1 MSEIENEKYNNNDG
15 RFFDRIYKSI
25 DDSINKKDRNNIE
38 ERIVSEIL
46 TWLRNYEEKY
56 SLVILG
62 LFYYNPTIIQ
72 HEGIDPSSIE
82 KYKRMFN
89 DSLYFLE
96 DMFIHSERYNIYY
109 LKNIFNNFLEFHKE
123 HQNHLYVFIGALSHC
138 IDDSIELRESWGSE
152 LSQESINLILNDIRT
167 SIHGIFD
174 NRQDEFN
181 KSFEEPNTDTNS
193 YQEILD
199 TLQMLQKKSKE
210 QEIKLKQ
217 QAKRMKKLESSLDS
231 PNCSSNS
238 SSCSSNSSSCSSNST
253 SCSSNSYISINK
265 LQEKLSQQEISI
277 EQQLTRISE
286 LESAVS
292 SSSSSSDRDIIKG
305 VVTSIGNCKQDV
317 DDLKKGQL
325 IFAMDLG
332 QKFVDFKTKCEGE
345 LEGLKSTY
353 LEHNKQIETHVGKVL
368 KVVEIVKENKIVA
381 EQKISEID
389 SILVDINSSKESIS
403 NFVPDS
409 TIKFEEFI
417 RKNQELFQQ
426 SLDGNQASIQQTFS
440 KFESQFKC
448 FLEDSNKKRK
458 REIKSLFDN
467 FRSALDTQSDEDT

>member
-1 MSEIENEKYNNNDG
+1 MSEIVSEIYNNNDG
-15 RFFDRIYKSI
+15 RFFDIIYKSI
-25 DDSINKKDRNNIE
+25 DESIKKKDRNNIE

-46 TWLRNYEEKY
+46 TWLRKYEKKY
-56 SLVILG
+56 SLEILG

-82 KYKRMFN
+82 KYKQMFN

-109 LKNIFNNFLEFHKE
+109 LKNIFNNFLEFHKKN
-123 HQNHLYVFIGALSHC
+123 QNGLYAFIGALSHC
-138 IDDSIELRESWGSE
+138 IDDSIKLRESWGSE
-152 LSQESINLILNDIRT
+152 PPQESINLILYDIGT
-167 SIHGIFD
+167 SIHNIFN

-199 TLQMLQKKSKE
+199 KLQMLQKKSDK
-210 QEIKLKQ
+210 QDLVLKQ
-217 QAKRMKKLESSLDS
+217 QAKRMKILESRSFS
-231 PNCSSNS
+231 SSCSSNS
-238 SSCSSNSSSCSSNST
+238 SSCSSNSSSCSSNS
-253 SCSSNSYISINK
+253 SISINT
-265 LQEKLSQQEISI
+265 LQEKLSQQE
-277 EQQLTRISE
+277 QLLARISE

-292 SSSSSSDRDIIKG
+292 SSSSSSDRNIIKG

-325 IFAMDLG
+325 TFAMDLG

-368 KVVEIVKENKIVA
+368 KVVEIVKENKLVA

-417 RKNQELFQQ
+417 GKNQELFQQ
-426 SLDGNQASIQQTFS
+426 SLDRNQQLFQQSLDKNQQLFQQSVS
-440 KFESQFKC
+440 K
-448 FLEDSNKKRK
+448 LEDSDKKRK
-458 REIKSLFDN
+458 RENKVFINNLRN
-467 FRSALDTQSDEDT
+467 VLATLSDEEGT

>member
-1 MSEIENEKYNNNDG
+1 MSEIVSEIYNNNDG
-15 RFFDRIYKSI
+15 RFFDIIYKSI
-25 DDSINKKDRNNIE
+25 DESIKKKDRNNIE

-46 TWLRNYEEKY
+46 SWLRSYEEKY

-82 KYKRMFN
+82 KYKQMFN

-123 HQNHLYVFIGALSHC
+123 HQNGLYAFIGALSHC
-138 IDDSIELRESWGSE
+138 IDDSIKLRESWGSE
-152 LSQESINLILNDIRT
+152 LPQESINLILNHIGT
-167 SIHGIFD
+167 SIHGIFN

-199 TLQMLQKKSKE
+199 KLQMLQKKSDK
-210 QEIKLKQ
+210 QDLVLKQ
-217 QAKRMKKLESSLDS
+217 QAKRMKILESRSF
-231 PNCSSNS
+231 S
-238 SSCSSNSSSCSSNST
+238 SSCSSNSSSCSSNS
-253 SCSSNSYISINK
+253 SISINT
-265 LQEKLSQQEISI
+265 LQEKLSQQEIRI
-277 EQQLTRISE
+277 EQQLARISE

-292 SSSSSSDRDIIKG
+292 SSSSSSDRNIIKG

-317 DDLKKGQL
+317 DNLKKGQL
-325 IFAMDLG
+325 TFAMDLG
-332 QKFVDFKTKCEGE
+332 QKFVDFKTKYEGE

-368 KVVEIVKENKIVA
+368 KVVEIVKENKLVA

-389 SILVDINSSKESIS
+389 SILVDIKSSKETIS

-417 RKNQELFQQ
+417 GRNRELFQQ
-426 SLDGNQASIQQTFS
+426 SLDKNQQLFQQSLDKNQQLFQQTFS
-440 KFESQFKC
+440 K
-448 FLEDSNKKRK
+448 LEDLDKKRK
-458 REIKSLFDN
+458 RENKVLLN
-467 FRSALDTQSDEDT
+467 NLRNVLATQSDEEDT

>member
-1 MSEIENEKYNNNDG
+1 MSEIVSEIYNNNDG
-15 RFFDRIYKSI
+15 MFFDRIYKSI
-25 DDSINKKDRNNIE
+25 DESIIKKNRYNIE

-46 TWLRNYEEKY
+46 SWLRSYEEKY

-82 KYKRMFN
+82 KYKQMFN
-89 DSLYFLE
+89 NSLYFLE
-96 DMFIHSERYNIYY
+96 DMFANSDRYNVYY
-109 LKNIFNNFLEFHKE
+109 LKNIFNNFLEFHKQ
-123 HQNHLYVFIGALSHC
+123 HQNYLYVFISALSYC
-138 IDDSIELRESWGSE
+138 IDDSIKLKESWGSE
-152 LSQESINLILNDIRT
+152 PSQESVDLILSDIRV
-167 SIHGIFD
+167 SIHDIFD
-174 NRQDEFN
+174 NRQNEFN
-181 KSFEEPNTDTNS
+181 KAFEEPKIDTKN

-199 TLQMLQKKSKE
+199 KLQILQEKSDK
-210 QEIKLKQ
+210 QDLVLKQ
-217 QAKRMKKLESSLDS
+217 QAKRMKILESR
-231 PNCSSNS
+231 SSS
-238 SSCSSNSSSCSSNST
+238 SSCSSNSS
-253 SCSSNSYISINK
+253 ISINT

-277 EQQLTRISE
+277 EQQLARISE

-292 SSSSSSDRDIIKG
+292 SSSSSSDRNIIKG

-317 DDLKKGQL
+317 DNLKKGQL
-325 IFAMDLG
+325 TFAIDLG

-368 KVVEIVKENKIVA
+368 KVVEIVKENKLVA

-389 SILVDINSSKESIS
+389 SILVDIKSSKETIS

-417 RKNQELFQQ
+417 GRNQELFQQ
-426 SLDGNQASIQQTFS
+426 SLDKNQQLFQQSLDKNQQLFQQTIS
-440 KFESQFKC
+440 K
-448 FLEDSNKKRK
+448 LEDSDKKRK
-458 REIKSLFDN
+458 RENKVLLN
-467 FRSALDTQSDEDT
+467 NLRNVLATQSDEEDT

>member
-1 MSEIENEKYNNNDG
+1 MSEIVSEIYNNNDG
-15 RFFDRIYKSI
+15 RFFDIIYKSI
-25 DDSINKKDRNNIE
+25 DESIKKKDRNNIE

-72 HEGIDPSSIE
+72 HEGIEPSSIE
-82 KYKRMFN
+82 KYKQMFN

-109 LKNIFNNFLEFHKE
+109 LKNIFNNFLEFHKK
-123 HQNHLYVFIGALSHC
+123 HQNHLYVFIGALSNC

-152 LSQESINLILNDIRT
+152 LSQESIDLILNDIRT
-167 SIHGIFD
+167 SIHDIFD

-210 QEIKLKQ
+210 QELKLKQ
-217 QAKRMKKLESSLDS
+217 QAKRMKKLESCLDS
-231 PNCSSNS
+231 PSCSSNS
-238 SSCSSNSSSCSSNST
+238 SSCSSNSS
-253 SCSSNSYISINK
+253 ISINT

-277 EQQLTRISE
+277 EKQLARISE

-292 SSSSSSDRDIIKG
+292 SSSSSSDRNIIKD

-325 IFAMDLG
+325 TFAMDLG

-368 KVVEIVKENKIVA
+368 KVVEIVKENKLVA

-403 NFVPDS
+403 NFIPDS

-417 RKNQELFQQ
+417 GKNQELFQQ
-426 SLDGNQASIQQTFS
+426 SLDRNQQLFQQILDKNQQLFQQTNS
-440 KFESQFKC
+440 KLK
-448 FLEDSNKKRK
+448 DSSKKRK

-467 FRSALDTQSDEDT
+467 FRSALDTQSDEEDT